1 VPAACSSSLAP
12 LSSLMVTTFDH
23 VEDGEIIS
31 LEELVKKPSL
41 VKPKQNGL
49 TTATTNKKLALANDT
64 IDMKEAKK
72 QSLTLEFKNPAQ
84 SSYLRSKKIGNANHE
99 GIIFI
104 PYFNFNL

>member
-1 VPAACSSSLAP
+1 MPAACSSSLAP

-41 VKPKQNGL
+41 VKPKHNGL
-49 TTATTNKKLALANDT
+49 TTNKKLALANDT

-84 SSYLRSKKIGNANHE
+84 SSYLRNKKMGNANHE

-104 PYFNFNL
+104 PHF